1 MTDYCIMLALLGR
14 LIIFVTSGY
23 NVMGAYTEVCSG
35 CMRLISLWVQV
46 AGMSDLLVKGFA
58 LA

>member
-1 MTDYCIMLALLGR
+1 M
-14 LIIFVTSGY
+14 FVTSGY

-35 CMRLISLWVQV
+35 WIRLVILWVQG

>member
-1 MTDYCIMLALLGR
+1 MLALLGR